1 MNITE
6 VGDTFN
12 CDCGFSWT
20 RGFSGSHDC
29 SAGLRRQIAD
39 LKVQIL
45 ANQQAQPVVWGSPK
59 TVGQLIG
66 QLQTLDPAMET
77 TALLRMPADILDGNA
92 VRQVPISI
100 SFEKLNGQWLAPYKS
115 EGRKVLAFWAKA
127 DHREEADRGE
137 LFTAPPAIAVGIPDK
152 VSCEGFD
159 PKDWVEARNLG
170 QCEGWNAYRTAM
182 LAQPVSHGYK
192 LVPVEPTPK
201 QWAAGVKA
209 MDTGMDKVTL
219 VYKAML
225 ATAPTQ
231 GEKQ

>member
-29 SAGLRRQIAD
+29 GDGLRRQIAD

-45 ANQQAQPVVWGSPK
+45 ANLQAQPVSGECNKEVY
-59 TVGQLIG
+59 
-66 QLQTLDPAMET
+66 E
-77 TALLRMPADILDGNA
+77 
-92 VRQVPISI
+92 
-100 SFEKLNGQWLAPYKS
+100 NGQSACLVDIPKETAEVICRGISQATGCKLDWHYIGGRVHIKAIAP
-115 EGRKVLAFWAKA
+115 A
-127 DHREEADRGE
+127 
-137 LFTAPPAIAVGIPDK
+137 APAVGIPDK

-170 QCEGWNAYRTAM
+170 QCEGWNAYRAEL
-182 LAQPVSHGYK
+182 LAQPVSQGYK

-209 MDTGMDKVTL
+209 MDAGMDKVTL

-225 ATAPTQ
+225 ATAPTK
-231 GEKQ
+231 GENQ